1 MTSSAPD
8 VEKLEILGPAGILEV
23 LKECPKIR
31 SPRGVAVVC
40 HPHPL
45 HGGTMENKVVHTL
58 ARAFLAVDCASI
70 RFNYR
75 GVGKSEGGYDDG
87 RGEADDAI
95 AIARWATQQWPDSP
109 LLMAGFSFGAIVAI
123 GVESLLTPIALVAV
137 APPVKRLP
145 PQLKQ
150 PQCPWLVVQGDED
163 TVVDTD
169 DVVDWFNSLDPGPE
183 LRVMTG
189 SEHFFHGRLTELREN
204 VVEFLDRSLA
214 ESTASQET

>member
-8 VEKLEILGPAGILEV
+8 VERLEILGPAGSLEV
-23 LKECPKIR
+23 LKERPTIGD
-31 SPRGVAVVC
+31 PRGVAVVC

-45 HGGTMENKVVHTL
+45 HGGTMENKIVHTL
-58 ARAFLAVDCASI
+58 ARAFLAVDCVSI

-87 RGEADDAI
+87 RGEAEDAI
-95 AIARWATQQWPDSP
+95 AIATWAKQQWPDSP
-109 LLMAGFSFGAIVAI
+109 LLMAGFSFGAMVAI

-145 PQLKQ
+145 PQLEQ

-163 TVVDTD
+163 TVVDAD

-183 LRVMTG
+183 LRVMDG
-189 SEHFFHGRLTELREN
+189 AEHFFHGRLTELREN

-214 ESTASQET
+214 ESTASQEI